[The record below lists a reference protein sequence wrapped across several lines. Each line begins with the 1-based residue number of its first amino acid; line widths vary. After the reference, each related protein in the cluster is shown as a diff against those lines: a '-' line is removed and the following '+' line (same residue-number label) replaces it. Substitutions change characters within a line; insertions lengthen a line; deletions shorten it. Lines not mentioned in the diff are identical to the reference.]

1 MRSLLGEFLN
11 YLAVERGLAA
21 NTLDAYGR
29 DLQGYL
35 AFLEREGIPSLAEVT
50 PVHVVG
56 YLGHLKEQGRS
67 PRTVARHLSA
77 IRTFHR
83 FLFAE
88 GFLPGNPTEY
98 LDSPR
103 LKRNLPPI
111 LSVEEVERLLEAPR
125 PGEPTGL
132 RDKAML
138 ELLYATGLRVTELV
152 RLKLSEVNL
161 VVGYVRCLGKGS
173 KERIVPL
180 GTQAVHWVKR
190 YLEEA
195 RPVLA
200 QGRSSPYLFLGRG
213 GKALTRQGFWKL
225 LKAYV
230 RAAGIGKRVSPHTL
244 RHSFATHLLERG
256 ADLRALQLMLGHAD
270 ISTTEIYTH
279 LSRVHLK
286 EIYDRFHPRA

>member
-11 YLAVERGLAA
+11 YLAIERGLAA
-21 NTLDAYGR
+21 NTLEAYRR

-35 AFLEREGIPSLAEVT
+35 AFLEREGIHSLAEVT
-50 PVHVVG
+50 PAPVAR
-56 YLGHLKEQGRS
+56 YLWHLKDQGRS
-67 PRTVARHLSA
+67 PRTTARHLSA

-88 GFLPGNPTEY
+88 GFLPGNPTEH

-103 LKRNLPPI
+103 LKRNLPQI
-111 LSVEEVERLLEAPR
+111 LSVEEVERLLQTPH
-125 PGEPTGL
+125 PVEPTGL

-152 RLKLSEVNL
+152 TLKLSEVNL
-161 VVGYVRCLGKGS
+161 VVGYVRCRGKGS
-173 KERIVPL
+173 KERIVPI
-180 GTQAVHWVKR
+180 GTQAVRWVKR

-200 QGRSSPYLFLGRG
+200 KGRSSPYLFLGRG

-279 LSRVHLK
+279 LDRARLK